1 MDESET
7 VEKLNKS
14 ISILNR
20 TRESLVASAR
30 PDSRGQLLDQALAK
44 QLAVRRAELDSLL
57 PKNISVIQFRSSTP
71 DPQVSCENHFFS
83 HHQPETNL
91 NLLVPVNLS
100 LPTHNYLDNL
110 ENSTEAPPPLLPRH
124 PVLRIRASS
133 AGGAPVNVSAPEV
146 PWTPPRPSI
155 ICERSTLN
163 HSSLLDLLDSGET
176 APLLAPLFTTVQEPS
191 EAKVKAE
198 IMEQAKLNCE
208 DKIRKLNRL
217 LRRYEPDDC
226 TPSVVQNHM
235 LVWTADVSTAL
246 DDMVDSIERMSI
258 EHGRTLGS
266 AEVGVWKEKIT
277 RGEQGFKEFVHK
289 VDQKAGNQNQPFPGD
304 GSLRSS
310 VPAPGSTPGNYDS
323 SLALRSAKADI
334 EIDADI
340 ISTEGKKLAAEI
352 HKFDDWGEAENEEI
366 EETMHRIED
375 WKKRFA
381 KIQEKGWAMRRNVK
395 KFGLD
400 ERQLT
405 ISMALINTL
414 ESEMNLAVDNIKFE
428 NEERCLYSLSKSN
441 TSSVKLPVFSG
452 GDEEDFIKFRREM
465 EKGFRSNR
473 VKKEDQ
479 VKKLRENLRGQPKS
493 LVPEG
498 MDNIDNAWEI
508 LQNLYGDVSR
518 IMRARK
524 KKISALGQFPK
535 GGKGSIL
542 MKSQAVYFLP
552 E

>member
-71 DPQVSCENHFFS
+71 DPQVSCENQFFS
-83 HHQPETNL
+83 HHHPETNQ
-91 NLLVPVNLS
+91 NLPVPVNLS

-155 ICERSTLN
+155 ICERSNLN

-352 HKFDDWGEAENEEI
+352 YKFDDWEEAENDEI
-366 EETMHRIED
+366 EEAMHNIED
-375 WKKRFA
+375 GNSRERLVNEKKC
-381 KIQEKGWAMRRNVK
+381 QE
-395 KFGLD
+395 
-400 ERQLT
+400 
-405 ISMALINTL
+405 I
-414 ESEMNLAVDNIKFE
+414 
-428 NEERCLYSLSKSN
+428 
-441 TSSVKLPVFSG
+441 
-452 GDEEDFIKFRREM
+452 
-465 EKGFRSNR
+465 
-473 VKKEDQ
+473 
-479 VKKLRENLRGQPKS
+479 
-493 LVPEG
+493 
-498 MDNIDNAWEI
+498 
-508 LQNLYGDVSR
+508 
-518 IMRARK
+518 
-524 KKISALGQFPK
+524 
-535 GGKGSIL
+535 
-542 MKSQAVYFLP
+542 
-552 E
+552 